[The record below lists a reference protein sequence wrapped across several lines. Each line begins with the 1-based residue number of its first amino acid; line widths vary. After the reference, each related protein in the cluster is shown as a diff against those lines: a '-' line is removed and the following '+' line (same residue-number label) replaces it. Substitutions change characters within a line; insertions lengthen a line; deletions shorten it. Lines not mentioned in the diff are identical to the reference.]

1 MEYSS
6 IIAGA
11 FALVL
16 ALGIAGAFWGK
27 SRKRKLLLRSE
38 LKDLK
43 KRRDHLPKIMSEGL
57 CPELDD
63 IEKLLKE
70 RKPVDLEAFLVRA
83 KDRVDKETDRARV
96 IRAKKEE
103 LKELISELGRLGPSA
118 DEYTDVLKMLE
129 REGFH

>member
-1 MEYSS
+1 M
-6 IIAGA
+6 
-11 FALVL
+11 L

-129 REGFH
+129 WEGFH